1 MAMFWIW
8 LEAELP
14 GFGDGVRVGWTE
26 RKDYGMQMPFIETE
40 DTEKEG
46 VKVQIKSLIE
56 IC

>member
-1 MAMFWIW
+1 MFWIW

-14 GFGDGVRVGWTE
+14 GFGDGVRVRWTE
-26 RKDYGMQMPFIETE
+26 RDDYGIQMPFIETE
-40 DTEKEG
+40 DIEKKG